1 MAAELAEKNVAEN
14 IVENITENTVEN
26 TAGIEDT
33 DFTGDDFTDKTN
45 GMD

>member
-1 MAAELAEKNVAEN
+1 M
-14 IVENITENTVEN
+14 ENITENTVEN

-33 DFTGDDFTDKTN
+33 DFTGDDSDGGIN